1 MSREMTSRLIWAFV
15 MVAVIHAVVLFVA
28 LPALSHRLA
37 PSYNQNRF
45 ADGYDLLA
53 QNLAAG
59 NGYRFYPDTAETLMR
74 EPGYPLIL
82 AGLMLAFGKSLA
94 VVQITNMLLAL
105 VTAFLTIL
113 IGREL
118 TPEACSRN
126 SVLLFGPPML
136 FLFDPGTL
144 IAESRGGVEITFGLL
159 LAVFILSIYRAVR
172 VNRWQDYLISG
183 LVLGFTALVRST
195 PILFPVF
202 FLLFVLYFDSRR
214 VKKLILFRNITILV
228 LATLA
233 VLSPWIVRNYS
244 LTGKFVPTASVVGVS
259 AQAGQYINEHLFEG
273 KPWWLLDRAASR
285 ERDKVAGNLG
295 LPFEDGPG
303 GYYQTFYKSID
314 EIRFSQ
320 YLMGDVINKYK
331 QSPALLVRCLGQNVI
346 NFWVAGKT
354 WLATGLNTIL
364 QLPYLVFAV
373 IGSIHCYRNG
383 RAKAVSLL
391 LLFIGYF
398 VAVHV
403 PILAQARYS
412 IPLMPL
418 VSILSALGIVSV
430 QERLRTR
437 KNESALVAEHTLA
450 GN

>member
-1 MSREMTSRLIWAFV
+1 
-15 MVAVIHAVVLFVA
+15 
-28 LPALSHRLA
+28 
-37 PSYNQNRF
+37 
-45 ADGYDLLA
+45 
-53 QNLAAG
+53 
-59 NGYRFYPDTAETLMR
+59 
-74 EPGYPLIL
+74 
-82 AGLMLAFGKSLA
+82 
-94 VVQITNMLLAL
+94 
-105 VTAFLTIL
+105 
-113 IGREL
+113 
-118 TPEACSRN
+118 
-126 SVLLFGPPML
+126 ML

-172 VNRWQDYLISG
+172 GNRWQDYLISG

-437 KNESALVAEHTLA
+437 RNESALVAEHTLA